1 MRAVIVALVLAAG
14 LAPAAAGTSPVSVR
28 VDPTTVSTSIG
39 QRFGLTSTV
48 RNDGDRPVSGLV
60 AHLNVISLDPDV
72 YVDPEDWSS
81 QRTIYLDP
89 LPAHAAIRLDWTVQ
103 AVNPGRLVIY
113 VAVTAAQGTDA
124 VAASNTLRL
133 AVAPQRTVEAGGILP
148 LAVAMPATV
157 LLLTGFAGYRRRRL
171 H

>member
-1 MRAVIVALVLAAG
+1 MRAMIVALVLAAR

-39 QRFGLTSTV
+39 QRFPLTSTV

-60 AHLNVISLDPDV
+60 AHLNVLSLDPDV

-89 LPAHAAIRLDWTVQ
+89 VPAHAATRLDWTVQ
-103 AVNPGRLVIY
+103 AVNSGRLVIY
-113 VAVTAAQGTDA
+113 VAVTASQGTDA

-133 AVAPQRTVEAGGILP
+133 AVASQRTVEAGGILP
-148 LAVAMPATV
+148 LALAMPAAV
-157 LLLTGFAGYRRRRL
+157 LLLTGFVGYRRRRL
-171 H
+171 R